1 MEQNINIDGFY
12 QIIKKHWRIVLNS
25 AIVGVMLALI
35 VTFVV
40 MTPKYQSQTQIV
52 ATLPKQQQAQD
63 TNNNVT
69 ANLQLVN
76 TYKEFVTGDV
86 VLEKSSR
93 DLKKI
98 GIKRSINQLKKALQV
113 TQPQNSLMFTIK
125 VKDVNRYDAKTI
137 ANIVAREFQKNVQK
151 YLNVNKIS
159 IISKARVPLKPVSP
173 KKGLNIFIGLGV
185 GIVCGIGLV
194 FLVEMRDLTIKD
206 EDFITDKLGLTVI
219 GRVARISQQQL
230 EETTNTRSFSAGQKN
245 RKDNEVMMRR
255 GRNI

>member
-25 AIVGVMLALI
+25 TIVGVMIALI

-52 ATLPKQQQAQD
+52 ATLSKQQQAQD

-98 GIKRSINQLKKALQV
+98 GIKRSTNQLKKVLQV

-125 VKDVNRYDAKTI
+125 VKDVNRYDAKAI
-137 ANIVAREFQKNVQK
+137 ADIVAREFQKNVQK

-159 IISKARVPLKPVSP
+159 IISKAQVPQKPISP
-173 KKGLNIFIGLGV
+173 KKSLNILIGLV
-185 GIVCGIGLV
+185 AGIVCGISLV

-206 EDFITDKLGLTVI
+206 EEFITDKLGLTVI
-219 GRVARISQQQL
+219 GHVSRISQQQL
-230 EETTNTRSFSAGQKN
+230 EKTTNTRSFSVGQKN
-245 RKDNEVMMRR
+245 RKNNEVMTRR

>member
-219 GRVARISQQQL
+219 GRVSRISQQQL

>member
-1 MEQNINIDGFY
+1 MEQNINIDEFY

-25 AIVGVMLALI
+25 AIVGVILALI

-63 TNNNVT
+63 TNNDVT

-76 TYKEFVTGDV
+76 TYKEFVMGDV

-93 DLKKI
+93 DLKRI
-98 GIKRSINQLKKALQV
+98 GIKRSTNQLKKALQV

-125 VKDVNRYDAKTI
+125 AKDINRYDAKAI
-137 ANIVAREFQKNVQK
+137 ANIVAYEFQKNVQK

-159 IISKARVPLKPVSP
+159 IISKAQVPQKPVSP
-173 KKGLNIFIGLGV
+173 KKGLNILIGLVV
-185 GIVCGIGLV
+185 GIICGIGLV
-194 FLVEMRDLTIKD
+194 FVVEMRDLTIKD

-219 GRVARISQQQL
+219 GHVARISQQQL
-230 EETTNTRSFSAGQKN
+230 QQTTNARDFGMDQKN
-245 RKDNEVMMRR
+245 RKDNEVMTRR

>member
-173 KKGLNIFIGLGV
+173 KKGLNIFIGLVV